1 MLENLGNAIR
11 GGKLVKKCDGRI
23 RTVSKES
30 TVGVGRKKVPVKLN
44 VEKDNELWEELKSC
58 RKVVPVYHVTVICAK

>member
-1 MLENLGNAIR
+1 MGEYVLSR
-11 GGKLVKKCDGRI
+11 KRVR
-23 RTVSKES
+23 